1 MRKSIDPMSVPVTVG
16 SSNSTSPPPC
26 SSAAM
31 SFQSAIPWRV
41 ALRQSLPPLYR
52 PVTILNNPLCCTI
65 IFQRTATTPLTS
77 CLSPR
82 VHSKK
87 PPSTALHPQNQQQ
100 QQNQEQ
106 QQQQNQ
112 EQQQQQN
119 QEQQQNQHQEQNQGR
134 LHRRLDT
141 PVSRFRFFGAAQC
154 TSTARSSVC
163 SRIPDK
169 LLAAE
174 KSR

>member
-1 MRKSIDPMSVPVTVG
+1 
-16 SSNSTSPPPC
+16 
-26 SSAAM
+26 M

-52 PVTILNNPLCCTI
+52 PVTILNNPLCRTI

-87 PPSTALHPQNQQQ
+87 PPSLALHPQNQQQ

-106 QQQQNQ
+106 QQN
-112 EQQQQQN
+112 QN
-119 QEQQQNQHQEQNQGR
+119 QEQQQNQNQEQNQGR

-141 PVSRFRFFGAAQC
+141 PFHS
-154 TSTARSSVC
+154 ARTFC
-163 SRIPDK
+163 NPRKRNRRIP
-169 LLAAE
+169 
-174 KSR
+174 